1 MKAVLGS
8 LDEAEELAQRCLEVA
23 EKGQN
28 RETPVS
34 GTAHVAMAQ
43 VLYERDELG
52 DAERFL
58 EEGVRRGK
66 RGGEVKIVAAGYI
79 GLARIAMARG
89 RSDDALELVR
99 RARRLASWPHIGA
112 WQARLQLAAG
122 NVAAAARW
130 GDEYG
135 AEHEDP
141 SGYPRDLERLTA
153 ARILLARN
161 ETDAALA
168 LLERQ
173 LATTESQG
181 RVSHT
186 IEVLLLTALARVAGR
201 DRRGGER
208 HAAGGIPCGGRRVP
222 ADPRRRGRASGRAP
236 GEGHKAAPLE
246 KRHRPRRD
254 SSVRYLSEIV
264 ETIRATAPGDVDSE
278 KVPTSSEPLT
288 EREREVLRLVA
299 AGLSNAQIAEELYLA
314 LGAVKSHTHHIY
326 AKLLASSRTQ
336 AVERARELDLLG

>member
-186 IEVLLLTALARVAGR
+186 IEVLLLTALARES
-201 DRRGGER
+201 RGEIDE
-208 HAAGGIPCGGRRVP
+208 AASAALQAASLAEAGGFRRILV
-222 ADPRRRGRASGRAP
+222 D
-236 GEGHKAAPLE
+236 EGAPLAALLAKVIWRLRW
-246 KRHRPRRD
+246 KRGTDHGD
-254 SSVRYLSEIV
+254 ASVRYLSEIV
-264 ETIRATAPGDVDSE
+264 ETIRAAAPGDVDSE